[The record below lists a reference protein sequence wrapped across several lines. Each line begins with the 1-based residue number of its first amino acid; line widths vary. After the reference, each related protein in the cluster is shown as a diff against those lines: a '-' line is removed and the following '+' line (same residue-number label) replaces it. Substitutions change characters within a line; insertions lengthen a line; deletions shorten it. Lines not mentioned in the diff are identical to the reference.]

1 MMDDRDG
8 RRLRSGM
15 QADRHI
21 PLQGASNF
29 RDFGGYDV
37 ASGGAVAR
45 GRLFRSDRLSEL
57 TAADY
62 ETLGG
67 YRIRFVYD
75 LRRASE
81 VDASPTRWS
90 GAAAPELIHAPIFQD
105 DGHSVFRLG
114 DEDLRP
120 DAAMARTLMMESYR
134 RMVSEAGP
142 LAALGGIFTRLTAPG
157 AFPALFHCAAGKDRT
172 GVTCALILSALG
184 VSREDI
190 VADFMLTQ
198 KHYDALGALERNIP
212 QAALT
217 ESPGWS
223 REALMP
229 LFGVEPAFI
238 EAALAQVDAGGG
250 IEAFLRDGLGVRR
263 DGLERLRGQLVV

>member
-1 MMDDRDG
+1 MRTE
-8 RRLRSGM
+8 
-15 QADRHI
+15 RHI

-29 RDFGGYDV
+29 RDFGGY
-37 ASGGAVAR
+37 AVADGGTVVR

-62 ETLGG
+62 EVLGA
-67 YRIRFVYD
+67 YRIRYVYD

-81 VDASPTRWS
+81 VEASPTRWS

-105 DGHSVFRLG
+105 DGGSVFRLG
-114 DEDLRP
+114 DEGVRP
-120 DAAMARTLMMESYR
+120 DAATARALMAESYR
-134 RMVSEAGP
+134 RMVSEPGP
-142 LAALGGIFTRLTAPG
+142 LEALAGIFARLTAPE

-184 VSREDI
+184 VSRQD
-190 VADFMLTQ
+190 VVDDFMLTQ

-217 ESPGWS
+217 ESAGWS

-263 DGLERLRGQLVV
+263 DGLERMRGQLVV